1 MSGILYLVGTPI
13 GNLEDITF
21 RAVRMLKEADIIL
34 CEDTRVTKKLVMHYE
49 IDTPLKSYHEHNK
62 DQVTDYIIDLLLE
75 GNHIA
80 LVSDAGL
87 PLISDPGY
95 ELVVVAREKG
105 IKVETVPGANAAL
118 TALMTSGI
126 SSYSFLFDGFLPRK
140 DSEKKERLVS
150 LMALPHTVI
159 IYESP
164 FRVKH
169 TLEVIAKIDST
180 RKISI
185 ARELT
190 KKFEQVETDFVMHL
204 LEGLDKD
211 INLKG
216 EFVIV
221 IEGSTGENN
230 VNWWSEM
237 TVEDHVNHYVKEGLR
252 NKEAIKQVALDR
264 DMKKNEVYQ
273 MYHVDTK

>member
-13 GNLEDITF
+13 GNLEDITY
-21 RAVRMLKEADIIL
+21 RAVRILKEADIIL

-49 IDTPLKSYHEHNK
+49 IETPLKSYHEHNQAK
-62 DQVTDYIIDLLLE
+62 VTEDIIEMLFN
-75 GNHIA
+75 GNDIA

-95 ELVVVAREKG
+95 ELVVIARDKG

-140 DSEKKERLVS
+140 DNEKKERLISIMS
-150 LMALPHTVI
+150 LAHTII

-169 TLEVIAKIDST
+169 TLETIQKIDSE
-180 RKISI
+180 RKVSIS
-185 ARELT
+185 RELT
-190 KKFEQVETDFVMHL
+190 KKFEQVETDTVSNL
-204 LEGLDKD
+204 LLRLDED
-211 INLKG
+211 IKLKG

-221 IEGSTGENN
+221 IAGSSGDND
-230 VNWWSEM
+230 VNWWSELSI
-237 TVEDHVNHYVKEGLR
+237 EGHVNHYVKEGMR
-252 NKEAIKQVALDR
+252 NKDAIKQVALDR
-264 DMKKNEVYQ
+264 EMKKNEVYQ
-273 MYHVDTK
+273 IYHVD

>member
-21 RAVRMLKEADIIL
+21 RAIRTLKEADIIL

-62 DQVTDYIIDLLLE
+62 EQVTDYIIELLMT
-75 GNHIA
+75 NNNIA

-95 ELVVVAREKG
+95 ELVVVARDKG

-140 DSEKKERLVS
+140 DSEKKDRLVS
-150 LMALPHTVI
+150 LMALPHTI
-159 IYESP
+159 MIYESP

-169 TLEVIAKIDST
+169 TLETIAKIDRE

-190 KKFEQVETDFVMHL
+190 KKFEQVETDNVSNMI
-204 LEGLDKD
+204 ERLDKD

-221 IEGSTGENN
+221 IEGSSGENE
-230 VNWWSEM
+230 VNWWSELSI
-237 TVEDHVNHYVKEGLR
+237 ENHVNHYVKEGLR
-252 NKEAIKQVALDR
+252 NKDAIKQVAVDR

-273 MYHVDTK
+273 IYHID

>member
-13 GNLEDITF
+13 GNLEDITY
-21 RAVRMLKEADIIL
+21 RAVRILKEADIIL

-49 IDTPLKSYHEHNK
+49 IETPLKSYHEHNQAK
-62 DQVTDYIIDLLLE
+62 VTEDIIEMLSN
-75 GNHIA
+75 GNDIA

-95 ELVVVAREKG
+95 ELVVIARDKG

-140 DSEKKERLVS
+140 DNEKKERLISIMS
-150 LMALPHTVI
+150 LAHTII

-169 TLEVIAKIDST
+169 TLETIQKIDSE
-180 RKISI
+180 RKVSIS
-185 ARELT
+185 RELT
-190 KKFEQVETDFVMHL
+190 KKFEQVETDTVSNL
-204 LEGLDKD
+204 LLRLDED
-211 INLKG
+211 IKLKG

-221 IEGSTGENN
+221 IAGSSGDND
-230 VNWWSEM
+230 VNWWSELSI
-237 TVEDHVNHYVKEGLR
+237 EGHVNHYVKEGMR
-252 NKEAIKQVALDR
+252 NKDAIKQVALDR
-264 DMKKNEVYQ
+264 EMKKNEVYQ
-273 MYHVDTK
+273 IYHVD

>member
-1 MSGILYLVGTPI
+1 MSGTLYLVATPI

-21 RAVRMLKEADIIL
+21 RAVRILKEADIIC
-34 CEDTRVTKKLVMHYE
+34 CEDTRVTKKLTMHYG
-49 IDTPLKSYHEHNK
+49 IATPLKSYHEHNHEK
-62 DQVTDYIIDLLLE
+62 VTAEIIQLLRTGE
-75 GNHIA
+75 NIA

-95 ELVVVAREKG
+95 ELVVVARKHG
-105 IKVETVPGANAAL
+105 IKVETIPGANAAL

-140 DSEKKERLVS
+140 EAEKKERLIH
-150 LMALPHTVI
+150 LMSLPHTSI

-169 TLEVIAKIDST
+169 TLETIMKIDENRT
-180 RKISI
+180 VAI

-190 KKFEQVETDFVMHL
+190 KKFEQVETDTVSNLFDR
-204 LEGLDKD
+204 LEHD

-221 IEGSTGENN
+221 IEGSTGDND
-230 VNWWSEM
+230 VNWWSDLSIEA
-237 TVEDHVNHYVKEGLR
+237 HVNHYVKEGLR

-273 MYHVDTK
+273 IYHVEEQ

>member
-21 RAVRMLKEADIIL
+21 RAIRTLKEADIIL

-62 DQVTDYIIDLLLE
+62 EQVTDYIIELLMT
-75 GNHIA
+75 NNNIA

-95 ELVVVAREKG
+95 ELVVVARDKG
-105 IKVETVPGANAAL
+105 IKVETVPGANAGL

-140 DSEKKERLVS
+140 DSEKKDRLVS
-150 LMALPHTVI
+150 LMALPHTI
-159 IYESP
+159 MIYESP

-169 TLEVIAKIDST
+169 TLETIAKIDRE

-190 KKFEQVETDFVMHL
+190 KKFEQVETDNVSNMI
-204 LEGLDKD
+204 ERLDKD

-221 IEGSTGENN
+221 IEGSSGENE
-230 VNWWSEM
+230 VNWWSELSI
-237 TVEDHVNHYVKEGLR
+237 ENHVNHYVKEGLR
-252 NKEAIKQVALDR
+252 NKDAIKQVAVDR

-273 MYHVDTK
+273 IYHVD

>member
-1 MSGILYLVGTPI
+1 MSGTLYLVATPI
-13 GNLEDITF
+13 GNLEDMTF
-21 RAVRMLKEADIIL
+21 RAVRILKEADIIC
-34 CEDTRVTKKLVMHYE
+34 CEDTRVTKKLTMHYD
-49 IDTPLKSYHEHNK
+49 IDTPLKNYHEHNHEK
-62 DQVTDYIIDLLLE
+62 VITEIMQLLQSGE
-75 GNHIA
+75 NIA

-95 ELVVVAREKG
+95 ELVVVAREHG
-105 IKVETVPGANAAL
+105 IKVETIPGANAAL

-140 DSEKKERLVS
+140 EAEKKERLIH
-150 LMALPHTVI
+150 LMSLPHTSI

-169 TLEVIAKIDST
+169 TLETIMKIDDHRT
-180 RKISI
+180 VAI

-190 KKFEQVETDFVMHL
+190 KKFEQVETDTVSNLFDR
-204 LEGLDKD
+204 LEHD

-221 IEGSTGENN
+221 IEGSTGDND
-230 VNWWSEM
+230 VNWWSDLSIEA
-237 TVEDHVNHYVKEGLR
+237 HVNHYVKEGLR

-273 MYHVDTK
+273 IYHVKEQ

>member
-1 MSGILYLVGTPI
+1 MSGTLYLVGTPI
-13 GNLEDITF
+13 GNLEDITY
-21 RAVRMLKEADIIL
+21 RAVRTLNEADIIL
-34 CEDTRVTKKLVMHYE
+34 CEDTRVTKKLVMHYA
-49 IDTPLKSYHEHNK
+49 IDTQLKSYHEHNK
-62 DQVTDYIIDLLLE
+62 EQVTDYIIDLLLE
-75 GNHIA
+75 GYNIA

-95 ELVVVAREKG
+95 ELVVIARDRG

-140 DSEKKERLVS
+140 DSEKKERLLS
-150 LMALPHTVI
+150 LMCLPHTVI

-169 TLEVIAKIDST
+169 TLETIEKIDAN
-180 RKISI
+180 RKVSV

-190 KKFEQVETDFVMHL
+190 KKFEQVETDTVQHIL
-204 LEGLDKD
+204 GKLDKE
-211 INLKG
+211 ITLKG
-216 EFVIV
+216 EFVII
-221 IEGSTGENN
+221 IEGSNGEND

-237 TVEDHVNHYVKEGLR
+237 SVEEHVNHYVKEGLR
-252 NKEAIKQVALDR
+252 NKDAIKQVAVDR

-273 MYHVDTK
+273 IYHVE

>member
-1 MSGILYLVGTPI
+1 MSGILHLVGTPI

-21 RAVRMLKEADIIL
+21 RAIRTLKEADIIL

-62 DQVTDYIIDLLLE
+62 EQVTDYIIDLLLE
-75 GNHIA
+75 GNNIA

-95 ELVVVAREKG
+95 ELVVVAREQG

-118 TALMTSGI
+118 TALMTSGV

-140 DSEKKERLVS
+140 DNEKKDRLVN
-150 LMALPHTVI
+150 LMGLPHTVI

-169 TLEVIAKIDST
+169 TLETIQKIDGN
-180 RKISI
+180 RKVAI

-190 KKFEQVETDFVMHL
+190 KKFEQVETDTVSHIITR
-204 LEGLDKD
+204 LEKD
-211 INLKG
+211 ITLKG

-221 IEGSTGENN
+221 IEGSNGEND
-230 VNWWSEM
+230 VNWWSELSI
-237 TVEDHVNHYVKEGLR
+237 EDHVNHYVKEGLR
-252 NKEAIKQVALDR
+252 NKDAIKQVAVDR

-273 MYHVDTK
+273 IYHVD

>member
-1 MSGILYLVGTPI
+1 MSGTLYLVGTPI

-21 RAVRMLKEADIIL
+21 RAVRTLKEADIIL

-49 IDTPLKSYHEHNK
+49 INTPLKSYHEHNQA
-62 DQVTDYIIDLLLE
+62 QVTDHIIGMLE
-75 GNHIA
+75 EGQNIA

-95 ELVVVAREKG
+95 ELVVVARDKG
-105 IKVETVPGANAAL
+105 LKVETVPGANAAL

-140 DSEKKERLVS
+140 DSEKKERLIE
-150 LMALPHTVI
+150 LMALPHTLI

-169 TLEVIAKIDST
+169 TLEVIEKIDGK
-180 RKISI
+180 RRISV

-190 KKFEQVETDFVMHL
+190 KKFEQVETDSVNNIR
-204 LEGLDKD
+204 ERLDKD

-221 IEGSTGENN
+221 IEGNTGDNS
-230 VNWWSEM
+230 VNWWSEL
-237 TVEDHVNHYVKEGLR
+237 TIEAHVNHYVKEGLR

-264 DMKKNEVYQ
+264 HMKKNEVYQ
-273 MYHVDTK
+273 IYHVE